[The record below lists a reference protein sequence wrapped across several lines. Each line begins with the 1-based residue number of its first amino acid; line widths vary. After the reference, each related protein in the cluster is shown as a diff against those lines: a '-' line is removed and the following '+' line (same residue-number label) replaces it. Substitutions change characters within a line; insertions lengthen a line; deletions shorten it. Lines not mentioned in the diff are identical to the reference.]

1 MEHDRPKPGRTK
13 AASKSAAKAA
23 LGPSAAGPVPA
34 APTAPPV
41 LTDAVPPPPSSGH
54 VLVELDGTQAGR
66 RVDIPLGP
74 PFIIGRRASA
84 DLVLADLMVSGIHG
98 RLEALA
104 DGELRYTDFKST
116 NGSFVNGRRIQ
127 GSVDLP
133 PGAVLK
139 LGSHRFR
146 HERIAPAGDR
156 SLADTQPL
164 PLTTSHS
171 DEPQSFD
178 LLTSLHPAEPA
189 RGAAV
194 GCFQLADERWAV
206 YVMQGR
212 ESVSTAEIT
221 VSWLHRAFNA
231 GESMLVASDLLVAW
245 QSALALD
252 HGDPAGPPLLWCAVV
267 DERTRTLTW
276 AGFDAPP
283 ALLRTP
289 DGEMHRLENSGTCA
303 SLREQLAAG
312 AGALRVQAGTRLYA
326 FNAGAFAV
334 SPRGGQPWSLDDFEA
349 TIACLHAGR
358 GPTPDE
364 VFAALRRIDPAL
376 PHRDDFALMSLAFPE
391 S

>member
-1 MEHDRPKPGRTK
+1 MEHDRPKPSRSR
-13 AASKSAAKAA
+13 AAPTSAAKAA
-23 LGPSAAGPVPA
+23 LGPSTAGPTP
-34 APTAPPV
+34 APPV
-41 LTDAVPPPPSSGH
+41 LTDAVQPLPPNSGH
-54 VLVELDGTQAGR
+54 VLVELDGSQAGR
-66 RVDIPLGP
+66 RIDIPLGQA
-74 PFIIGRRASA
+74 FIIGRRASA

-98 RLEALA
+98 RLEVQPA
-104 DGELRYTDFKST
+104 GELRYTDFKST

-127 GSVDLP
+127 GSVDLA

-146 HERIAPAGDR
+146 HEQIAPAGDR

-164 PLTTSHS
+164 PLESTSS
-171 DEPQSFD
+171 DEPQAFQ

-276 AGFDAPP
+276 AGFDAPL

-303 SLREQLAAG
+303 SLRDQLAAG
-312 AGALRVQAGTRLYA
+312 AGALRVQPGTRLYA
-326 FNAGAFAV
+326 FNAGAFAI

-349 TIACLHAGR
+349 TIACLHTGR

-376 PHRDDFALMSLAFPE
+376 PHRDDFALMSLVFPE

>member
-1 MEHDRPKPGRTK
+1 MEHDRPKPSRSK
-13 AASKSAAKAA
+13 AAPKSAAKAA
-23 LGPSAAGPVPA
+23 LGSSEAGPT
-34 APTAPPV
+34 TAPPV
-41 LTDAVPPPPSSGH
+41 LTDAVQPAPSSGR
-54 VLVELDGTQAGR
+54 VLVELDGAQAGR
-66 RVDIPLGP
+66 RIDIPLGH

-98 RLEALA
+98 RLEVQP

-127 GSVDLP
+127 GSVVLA

-139 LGSHRFR
+139 LGSHRYR
-146 HERIAPAGDR
+146 HEVFASAGDR
-156 SLADTQPL
+156 SLASTTPMPL
-164 PLTTSHS
+164 ETSGS
-171 DEPQSFD
+171 EDPQSFS

-289 DGEMHRLENSGTCA
+289 DGEMHRLENSGSCS
-303 SLREQLAAG
+303 SLRDQLAAG

-326 FNAGAFAV
+326 FTPGAYALRDPAGRA
-334 SPRGGQPWSLDDFEA
+334 WTLDDFEA
-349 TIACLHAGR
+349 TIACLHTGR

-364 VFAALRRIDPAL
+364 VFAALRRIDASL
-376 PHRDDFALMSLAFPE
+376 PQRDDFALMSLVFPE
-391 S
+391 A